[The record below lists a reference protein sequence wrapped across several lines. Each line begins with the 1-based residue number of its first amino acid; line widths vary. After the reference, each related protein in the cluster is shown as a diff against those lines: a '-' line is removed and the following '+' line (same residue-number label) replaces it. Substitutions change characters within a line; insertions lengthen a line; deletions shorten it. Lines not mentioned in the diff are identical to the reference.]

1 MGVRIHGGE
10 SKAPIYEGV
19 NVKNLLTLALAL
31 SLLSTPISALANKK
45 VNLPAV
51 QPHATISSS
60 SSSSSSSTDPIP
72 NEIPSKKRWISE
84 ASSKLRKK
92 AEASVKKMKAEDR
105 TKVLKLLNG
114 GKSYSLQKIRGIGK
128 VRAAHVIKGRPYKT
142 LDSVID
148 VAGIGE
154 KTFANIIKHA
164 KKL

>member
-1 MGVRIHGGE
+1 
-10 SKAPIYEGV
+10 
-19 NVKNLLTLALAL
+19 
-31 SLLSTPISALANKK
+31 
-45 VNLPAV
+45 
-51 QPHATISSS
+51 
-60 SSSSSSSTDPIP
+60 
-72 NEIPSKKRWISE
+72 
-84 ASSKLRKK
+84 
-92 AEASVKKMKAEDR
+92 MKAEDR